1 MFRYLLVDHA
11 VPAMCRS
18 LAAARLSARREAL
31 KGLDATTTVDVGHVD
46 RYASSAAGPAF
57 AAKHRATAWWSS
69 PASRRDGIL
78 MLSGMTRIR
87 RQKVVGAGI
96 KPLVKE
102 GFRFVDLATKG
113 GTARVTA
120 TAPRTAQIIT
130 PLGPVSSTAK
140 GRLHALSQQ
149 RTFSAPL
156 TNSANFFRA

>member
-1 MFRYLLVDHA
+1 MRPQRQAQLLQ
-11 VPAMCRS
+11 RNIEQ
-18 LAAARLSARREAL
+18 RLGGVRQHP
-31 KGLDATTTVDVGHVD
+31 DATE
-46 RYASSAAGPAF
+46 
-57 AAKHRATAWWSS
+57 
-69 PASRRDGIL
+69 IL

-149 RTFSAPL
+149 RMFSAPL
-156 TNSANFFRA
+156 TNLANFFRA

>member
-1 MFRYLLVDHA
+1 MLATSTAMRPQRQAQLLQ
-11 VPAMCRS
+11 RNIEQ
-18 LAAARLSARREAL
+18 RLGGVRQHP
-31 KGLDATTTVDVGHVD
+31 DATE
-46 RYASSAAGPAF
+46 
-57 AAKHRATAWWSS
+57 
-69 PASRRDGIL
+69 IL

>member
-1 MFRYLLVDHA
+1 
-11 VPAMCRS
+11 
-18 LAAARLSARREAL
+18 
-31 KGLDATTTVDVGHVD
+31 
-46 RYASSAAGPAF
+46 
-57 AAKHRATAWWSS
+57 
-69 PASRRDGIL
+69 
-78 MLSGMTRIR
+78 MLSGMTCIR
-87 RQKVVGAGI
+87 RQKVAGAGI

-102 GFRFVDLATKG
+102 GFRFVDLKG

>member
-1 MFRYLLVDHA
+1 MRPQRQAQLLQ
-11 VPAMCRS
+11 RNIEQ
-18 LAAARLSARREAL
+18 RLGGVRQHP
-31 KGLDATTTVDVGHVD
+31 DATE
-46 RYASSAAGPAF
+46 
-57 AAKHRATAWWSS
+57 
-69 PASRRDGIL
+69 IL

>member
-1 MFRYLLVDHA
+1 
-11 VPAMCRS
+11 
-18 LAAARLSARREAL
+18 
-31 KGLDATTTVDVGHVD
+31 
-46 RYASSAAGPAF
+46 
-57 AAKHRATAWWSS
+57 
-69 PASRRDGIL
+69 

-130 PLGPVSSTAK
+130 PLGTVSSTVK

-149 RTFSAPL
+149 SQQRMFSAPL
-156 TNSANFFRA
+156 TNLANFFRA

>member
-1 MFRYLLVDHA
+1 MPPPLWMLATSTAMRPQRQAQLLQ
-11 VPAMCRS
+11 RNIEQ
-18 LAAARLSARREAL
+18 RLGGVRQHP
-31 KGLDATTTVDVGHVD
+31 DATE
-46 RYASSAAGPAF
+46 
-57 AAKHRATAWWSS
+57 
-69 PASRRDGIL
+69 IL
-78 MLSGMTRIR
+78 MLSGMNPPP
-87 RQKVVGAGI
+87 KVVGAGI

-149 RTFSAPL
+149 RMFSAPL
-156 TNSANFFRA
+156 TNLANFFRA

>member
-1 MFRYLLVDHA
+1 
-11 VPAMCRS
+11 
-18 LAAARLSARREAL
+18 
-31 KGLDATTTVDVGHVD
+31 
-46 RYASSAAGPAF
+46 
-57 AAKHRATAWWSS
+57 
-69 PASRRDGIL
+69 

-120 TAPRTAQIIT
+120 TAPRTAQ
-130 PLGPVSSTAK
+130 STAK

-156 TNSANFFRA
+156 INSPNFFRA